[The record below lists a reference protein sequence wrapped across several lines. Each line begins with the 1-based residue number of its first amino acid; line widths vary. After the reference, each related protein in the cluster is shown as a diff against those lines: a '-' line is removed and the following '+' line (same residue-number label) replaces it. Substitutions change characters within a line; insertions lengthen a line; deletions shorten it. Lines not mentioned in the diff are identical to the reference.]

1 MKDIFKT
8 KVNPKVRVN
17 DSMVQRF
24 RTNKYENKI
33 LNFLVPKIWNYLP
46 PNTKS
51 EKSFQNVKEYIKTWF
66 GS

>member
-1 MKDIFKT
+1 
-8 KVNPKVRVN
+8 
-17 DSMVQRF
+17 MVQRY

-51 EKSFQNVKEYIKTWF
+51 EKSFQNVKQYIKTWF